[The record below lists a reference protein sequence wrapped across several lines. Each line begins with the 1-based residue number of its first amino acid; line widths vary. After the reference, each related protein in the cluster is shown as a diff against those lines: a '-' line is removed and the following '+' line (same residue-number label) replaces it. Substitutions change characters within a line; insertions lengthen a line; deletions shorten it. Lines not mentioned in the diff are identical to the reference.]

1 MKNLEQLT
9 EKAIRTLSAQPLL
22 LLLVAPF
29 FINGMVTRVRRTLP
43 LWAVQAL

>member
-22 LLLVAPF
+22 LLLVAVF
-29 FINGMVTRVRRTLP
+29 FINGMVKRVKRTLP